1 MLANTCS
8 FEAEIKK
15 ALNNQETLLKFE
27 EHCSA
32 DPQLL
37 SSIGRASGQQ
47 VRVRPEGGEDYLF
60 TVSEV
65 RSEQPQAILR
75 LGEKA
80 RERIAAFEGQKA
92 LVASQVTHP
101 DYNDKQA
108 KEKGEFV
115 ERLSDRPSEN
125 GLVTVA
131 PHGGDIEKWTDKEA
145 ETVARLLKVTCWR
158 CRGYKAPGGAGAS
171 TRWHI
176 TSTDI
181 HEASFPLLN
190 TIISRGFANAVS
202 FHGFS
207 PQDEEEMPADIII
220 GGGAPEALKL
230 SIQRALALAL
240 PSDVVVEIAT
250 PGSHLTGDDEQ
261 NIVNRLAMN
270 SNGIQIEQNRRVRQK
285 HWRAIAEAVARVYG
299 PG

>member
-1 MLANTCS
+1 MLTSTRS

-15 ALNNQETLLKFE
+15 AVGNQNTLLKFE

-37 SSIGRASGQQ
+37 SSIGRARGEQ
-47 VRVRPEGGEDYLF
+47 VRVRLEGGEDYLF

-65 RSEQPQAILR
+65 RTEHPQAILR
-75 LGEKA
+75 LGKKA
-80 RERIAAFEGQKA
+80 RERIAAFDGQKA
-92 LVASQVTHP
+92 FVESQVTHP
-101 DYNDKQA
+101 KHSDKEA

-115 ERLSDRPSEN
+115 KRLSDRPSEDR
-125 GLVTVA
+125 LVTVA
-131 PHGGDIEKWTDKEA
+131 PHGGDIEKWTDREA
-145 ETVARLLKVTCWR
+145 ETVAKLLKVTCWR
-158 CRGYKAPGGAGAS
+158 CRGYKAPEGAGAS

-176 TSTDI
+176 TFTDI
-181 HEASFPLLN
+181 HEVCFPLLN

-220 GGGAPEALKL
+220 GGGAPYALKL
-230 SIQRALALAL
+230 SIQSSLAVAL
-240 PSDVVVEIAT
+240 PSDFVVVVAP
-250 PGSHLTGDDEQ
+250 PGSHLAGDGDQ
-261 NIVNRLAMN
+261 NIVNRLAQN
-270 SNGIQIEQNRRVRQK
+270 SNGIQIEQNRRVRTN
-285 HWRAIAEAVARVYG
+285 HWRAIAEAVAREYG